1 MKTNFVHLPDI
12 PGCEKRFSSFHLVET
27 DFWFSGNRIL
37 SFRVLLKFLKFKG
50 SNFFEEKPYFCSWK
64 LIFWLIFYFYFSDT
78 PASESYFLPSENVF
92 LNEFFIPFGGYG
104 FSVLW
109 KLFFFN

>member
-1 MKTNFVHLPDI
+1 M
-12 PGCEKRFSSFHLVET
+12 ET
-27 DFWFSGNRIL
+27 DFL
-37 SFRVLLKFLKFKG
+37 A
-50 SNFFEEKPYFCSWK
+50 NFF
-64 LIFWLIFYFYFSDT
+64 FYFSDT